1 MQIKKQFHE
10 TVKVQTRQYKAL
22 QRQMVSTMPKEKHRE
37 VLRQKKE
44 EQMRKMALLAT
55 QYERTI
61 ADMLQQQTVCCGGC
75 GSDHMILMQLQ
86 VKLDEAQEKEQ
97 DALKTQLKQEE
108 ELLKEYQIKQE
119 SRLVEQ
125 LKREKITLEERIE
138 ASKRHLEKE
147 VSGWGY
153 PCIL

>member
-61 ADMLQQQTVCCGGC
+61 ADMLQQQTVCHSGC
-75 GSDHMILMQLQ
+75 GSQSH
-86 VKLDEAQEKEQ
+86 
-97 DALKTQLKQEE
+97 DA
-108 ELLKEYQIKQE
+108 YDN
-119 SRLVEQ
+119 R
-125 LKREKITLEERIE
+125 
-138 ASKRHLEKE
+138 
-147 VSGWGY
+147 
-153 PCIL
+153 

>member
-1 MQIKKQFHE
+1 MGVAYNSMSF
-10 TVKVQTRQYKAL
+10 
-22 QRQMVSTMPKEKHRE
+22 
-37 VLRQKKE
+37 
-44 EQMRKMALLAT
+44 T
-55 QYERTI
+55 QP
-61 ADMLQQQTVCCGGC
+61 
-75 GSDHMILMQLQ
+75 Q

-97 DALKTQLKQEE
+97 DTLKGQLKQEE

-125 LKREKITLEERIE
+125 LKREKITLEERVE

-153 PCIL
+153 SCALQLM

>member
-22 QRQMVSTMPKEKHRE
+22 QRQMVATMPKEKHRE

-61 ADMLQQQTVCCGGC
+61 ADMLQQQTVCCSGR
-75 GSDHMILMQLQ
+75 GSQSHNPVMI
-86 VKLDEAQEKEQ
+86 
-97 DALKTQLKQEE
+97 
-108 ELLKEYQIKQE
+108 
-119 SRLVEQ
+119 
-125 LKREKITLEERIE
+125 
-138 ASKRHLEKE
+138 
-147 VSGWGY
+147 
-153 PCIL
+153 